1 MKKILLMAAF
11 AVATLSANAQVW
23 VGGALGFNYENE
35 KDVEKVTSFNIAP
48 EVGYNLD
55 ENWAIA
61 LSLDFGYANHKPE
74 VLDSYG
80 VTTFTV
86 APYVRYTFAR
96 AGVANFFLDGG
107 FGIGTRKVEGNDA
120 TTTNANNKK
129 ILTEVPEGYA
139 TVKYL
144 RTKYGISDKFLYAHE
159 FKQRLTGLE
168 TVTVEISCHQRICYR
183 IEDLIK
189 SFVAV
194 FPEQAAGKIMLT

>member
-23 VGGALGFNYENE
+23 VGGALGFNYENT
-35 KDVEKVTSFNIAP
+35 KDVKKVTSFNIAP

-74 VLDSYG
+74 IGDSYG
-80 VTTFTV
+80 VTDFTV

-107 FGIGTRKVEGNDA
+107 FGIGTSKVEDQDA
-120 TTTNANNKK
+120 NTNWHIGIRPGVAFNITDHVSFVGTTGFLGYRHQDAAHDINSFGFNANNQ
-129 ILTEVPEGYA
+129 LLSVGFYYT
-139 TVKYL
+139 
-144 RTKYGISDKFLYAHE
+144 F
-159 FKQRLTGLE
+159 
-168 TVTVEISCHQRICYR
+168 
-183 IEDLIK
+183 
-189 SFVAV
+189 
-194 FPEQAAGKIMLT
+194 